1 MRGSMVYFDTGLLV
15 KLYCPEP
22 DVEMAHQLVSRLNSQ
37 IPFTDIHSLE
47 IRNAFRLKLFRG
59 ELELSEVRTALRVL
73 DEELAAGR
81 LTKPEVDFHKV
92 FLRVG
97 NALRRS
103 LGGNGR
109 AESRHPACRCCFGIK
124 SWLLRLTRFASAN
137 VGSSRRV
144 EAFAEDLPQLRHS
157 GTLPCATPCQIPL
170 GMTGPGRQVHS
181 RWTAHRPVS

>member
-73 DEELAAGR
+73 DEDLAAGR

-92 FLRVG
+92 FVRSETLSAGHSAETGARSLDILHVAAALELRAGSFASLDLRQRTLARRVG
-97 NALRRS
+97 L
-103 LGGNGR
+103 
-109 AESRHPACRCCFGIK
+109 K
-124 SWLLRLTRFASAN
+124 LLPKTC
-137 VGSSRRV
+137 
-144 EAFAEDLPQLRHS
+144 P
-157 GTLPCATPCQIPL
+157 T
-170 GMTGPGRQVHS
+170 
-181 RWTAHRPVS
+181 